1 MIAYSVTDISSMF
14 HSFVKYDKSQQDKDH
29 ENHENIDS
37 SAKVTETL
45 SGKTLTGKTFGI
57 RDSVKNEEMKNVSHN
72 VLHNVSNNKCMVKN
86 GRALSLATTKTNEKN
101 DKLEKLQ
108 KKIGIDD
115 EEKMLDAYEKSLD
128 KKITCRNDQL
138 YTITVN
144 YNNQLFKIYGK
155 IDGMITEDNIIVE
168 HKRRIRGFLQKI
180 PVHEIIQC
188 HLYMKMT
195 GCKCTHLLETFGN
208 HQKITIINFD
218 EEMYQYILRKLTSID
233 NMTDTTTLKT
243 SPPKFF

>member
-14 HSFVKYDKSQQDKDH
+14 HSFVKDDKSQEDKNY
-29 ENHENIDS
+29 ENHENIYS
-37 SAKVTETL
+37 SAKVTE
-45 SGKTLTGKTFGI
+45 TLTGKTFGI
-57 RDSVKNEEMKNVSHN
+57 RDSVKNEEIKNISHVSHN
-72 VLHNVSNNKCMVKN
+72 ISHNKCMIKN

-115 EEKMLDAYEKSLD
+115 EEKMLDAYEKSSG

-138 YTITVN
+138 YTITIN

-188 HLYMKMT
+188 HLYMKLT

-208 HQKITIINFD
+208 HKKITIISFD
-218 EEMYQYILRKLTSID
+218 EEMYEYILRKLTSID